1 MKKKSDKRKLLSISV
16 DHEFEIIAHGSQG
29 FMYGY
34 FYRLLVLRAIV
45 CLVERF
51 QAKQRKLK
59 IFKFSANGQ
68 TSKSRKSRKRLL
80 YHPCPTQVNFDFSS
94 FTLTNFRF
102 ASVLVILLH

>member
-1 MKKKSDKRKLLSISV
+1 MEKKSDKRKLLSISV
-16 DHEFEIIAHGSQG
+16 DHEFEIIAHVSQG

-68 TSKSRKSRKRLL
+68 TSKSRKRLL
-80 YHPCPTQVNFDFSS
+80 YNPCPTQVNFDFSS

>member
-16 DHEFEIIAHGSQG
+16 DHEFEIIAHVSQG

-34 FYRLLVLRAIV
+34 FHRLLVLRAIV

-51 QAKQRKLK
+51 KAKQNELK

-68 TSKSRKSRKRLL
+68 TSKSRKRLL
-80 YHPCPTQVNFDFSS
+80 NHPCPIQVDFDFSS
-94 FTLTNFRF
+94 FTSNNFRF